1 MNNRI
6 NTAEDLISLAIS
18 EDLGDGDHTTLA
30 VIKEGTRGKAVLL
43 CKEEGVLA
51 GMRVA
56 PLVFRKIDNTLN
68 FKSLLPDGTLVL
80 PGDQAF
86 EVSGEIRSILT
97 AERLVLNY
105 LQRMSGIATH
115 THRLSSLVNDLPVKL
130 LDTRKTTPN
139 MRVFEKM
146 AVRIGG
152 GYNHR
157 FGLFDMVLIKN
168 NHVDFAGGVE
178 QALKL
183 TEHYLHS
190 TGRKLQVEL
199 EVRNLDELEAAL
211 RTGGFQR
218 VMFDNFSVEEM
229 RKAVEMVNRR
239 YETEASGGINELTLR
254 DYALTGVDFISVGAL
269 THQVKSLD
277 MSLRAMI

>member
-18 EDLGDGDHTTLA
+18 EDIGDGDHTTLA

-115 THRLSSLVNDLPVKL
+115 THRLCSLVNDLPVKL

>member
-1 MNNRI
+1 MNHRLA
-6 NTAEDLISLAIS
+6 TADDLITLAIS
-18 EDLGDGDHTTLA
+18 EDIGDGDHTTLA
-30 VIKEGTRGKAVLL
+30 VIEEGTPGKAVLL

-56 PLVFRKIDNTLN
+56 QLVFRQIDKTLD
-68 FKSLLPDGTLVL
+68 FKSLLPDGTIVY

-86 EVSGEIRSILT
+86 EVSGAIRSILT

-115 THRLSSLVNDLPVKL
+115 THHLCSLVSDLPVKL

-157 FGLFDMVLIKN
+157 FGLFDMILIKN
-168 NHVDFAGGVE
+168 NHVDFAGGIE
-178 QALKL
+178 QALRQ
-183 TEHYLHS
+183 TQHYLKS

-199 EVRNLDELEAAL
+199 EVRNLAELEAAL

-229 RKAVEMVNRR
+229 RTAVEMVNRR
-239 YETEASGGINELTLR
+239 YETEASGGINEHTLR
-254 DYALTGVDFISVGAL
+254 DYALTGVDYISVGAL